1 MITCVDR
8 AVRPSRLVSA
18 KAKDDLEQF
27 VRASDISRRQDVVSA
42 GRQLVQNVDEDDDVD
57 AAGDDK
63 ASIVCDSFG
72 SS

>member
-1 MITCVDR
+1 VITCVDR

-18 KAKDDLEQF
+18 KDGLEQF

-42 GRQLVQNVDEDDDVD
+42 GRQLFQNVDEDDDVD